1 MKAFVRVMSV
11 ALIVSMLAVMLV
23 SCGGVPSGKYV
34 AGDTTV
40 TKSYT
45 QYEFS
50 GSKVTFTT
58 YALGNKVDALS
69 YEGKYK
75 VKDGNI
81 TVGKYVE
88 NVAKSLG
95 TDIKIAKFARL
106 EKGEGLE
113 KKEENFADE
122 VAKMMG
128 N

>member
-23 SCGGVPSGKYV
+23 SCGGVPSGKYI

-50 GSKVTFTT
+50 GSKFVFTT

-81 TVGKYVE
+81 TFTYKNADGEEKSDTVTYVK
-88 NVAKSLG
+88 NDDGS
-95 TDIKIAKFARL
+95 IKI
-106 EKGEGLE
+106 GLVTFT
-113 KKEENFADE
+113 KAD
-122 VAKMMG
+122 
-128 N
+128 